1 MKRALVSA
9 LLVVMML
16 TSAMALPLAVMVQQ
30 TPAEESWLSQA
41 WLSLSQVLRPVHASN
56 ATDIEAGDS
65 VLNGTEPAQ
74 DSPESRSR

>member
-16 TSAMALPLAVMVQQ
+16 TSGPLALPLAVMVQQ

-65 VLNGTEPAQ
+65 VLNGTEPGPQ
-74 DSPESRSR
+74 IP